1 MMRPRARPF
10 RGAGSALLLAA
21 AGAVAMVA
29 AIAMLSGCGRTAAPP
44 APDRVRY
51 LRHNATRTF
60 GDCAGGT
67 DRCTRITLR
76 WPTVSLAPTAAGRE
90 SISAFIRSTLFRSHD
105 GRDALADEDTVMAR
119 FIETYRAFSSRAWET
134 PPAPWRFER
143 RIEPLGDTLGV
154 TCLAVTEQLVLGG
167 DPAVSTTRFT
177 NIDVASGRLLWRA
190 DLLRES
196 ARDSLDMIG
205 ERAFRR
211 VRRFGPDTDLAAAG
225 FRFAGGR
232 FRLNDNVGVTTTG
245 LLFFFNENEIGPR
258 SLGATQLSLP
268 WDEVMAFVRLDG
280 PLGRR
285 GP

>member
-1 MMRPRARPF
+1 MLRPRARPF
-10 RGAGSALLLAA
+10 RGAGSTLRLAA
-21 AGAVAMVA
+21 TGAVAMFA
-29 AIAMLSGCGRTAAPP
+29 AIGMLSGCGRTAAPP
-44 APDRVRY
+44 APDRLRY

-60 GDCAGGT
+60 GDCAGGI

-76 WPTVSLAPTAAGRE
+76 WPTVSLAPTDAGRE
-90 SISAFIRSTLFRSHD
+90 SISAFIRSSLYRSHD
-105 GRDALADEDTVMAR
+105 GRAALADEDTVMAG
-119 FIETYRAFSSRAWET
+119 FIETYRAFSSQAWAT

-154 TCLAVTEQLVLGG
+154 TCLAVSEQLVLGSA
-167 DPAVSTTRFT
+167 PTVSTTRFT
-177 NIDVASGRLLWRA
+177 NIDVASGRKLWRA

-196 ARDSLDMIG
+196 ARDSLDLIG

-211 VRRFGPDTDLAAAG
+211 VRRFGPDTDIAAGG

-245 LLFFFNENEIGPR
+245 LLFFFNEDEIAPR
-258 SLGATQLSLP
+258 ALGATQISLH
-268 WDEVMAFVRLDG
+268 WDEVSGFVRPDG